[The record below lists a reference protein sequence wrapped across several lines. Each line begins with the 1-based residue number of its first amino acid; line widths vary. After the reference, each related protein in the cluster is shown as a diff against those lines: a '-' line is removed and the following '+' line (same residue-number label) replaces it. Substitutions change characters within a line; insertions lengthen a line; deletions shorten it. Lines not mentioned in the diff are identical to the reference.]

1 MALRPPWG
9 AERYPALVAPR
20 PVFAIAGGG
29 LAAGRAVER
38 LRELGYDGRLVLLT
52 DEPRLPHERPPLS
65 KQYLRGKLAESRL
78 LVRPAAFYV
87 ENAVEVRTSTR
98 VAAVSPS
105 ERTLTLADGERLRY
119 DRLLLALGSEP
130 VRPAIPGADLPG
142 VATLRTVEDADVI
155 RDRLRPGASVL
166 VLGAGFLGSEVA
178 ATAREMGCE
187 VHLVEAG
194 KLPLGALG
202 SVVATWAADQHRE
215 HGVHLLTAT
224 TATSF
229 EGTGQ
234 VEAALLNDGTV
245 IPCQL
250 VVVAVG
256 ARPRVQLA
264 QSAGLRV
271 RDGVLVDGACRT
283 SAPEILAAGDIA
295 RFPSPAGSTRSE
307 HWDNAQLQGR
317 HAAEAMLGPVLDF
330 SALPYVWTELYGSTV
345 QQLGDWAP
353 AAPALVRGDP
363 ASGRFTALQLDGGRL
378 LACVAVNQYPALKWA
393 RQVMESGTLLDP
405 DKLDEE
411 GPRVWSDP
419 SAGPMT
425 LRLD

>member
-1 MALRPPWG
+1 
-9 AERYPALVAPR
+9 
-20 PVFAIAGGG
+20 VFAIAGGG

-38 LRELGYDGRLVLLT
+38 LLELGFEGQLVLLT

-65 KQYLRGKLAESRL
+65 KQYLKGKLAEARL
-78 LVRPAAFYV
+78 LVRPAAFYA

-130 VRPAIPGADLPG
+130 VRPAIPGAELPG
-142 VATLRTVEDADVI
+142 VATLRTVEDAHRI
-155 RDRLRPGASVL
+155 HDRLRPGAGVL
-166 VLGAGFLGSEVA
+166 ILGAGLLGSEVA
-178 ATAREMGCE
+178 ATAREMGCD

-194 KLPLGALG
+194 KLPLAALG
-202 SVVATWAADQHRE
+202 SVVAAWAADQHRE
-215 HGVHLLTAT
+215 HGVHLLTTT
-224 TATSF
+224 TATRF
-229 EGTGQ
+229 EGSGQ
-234 VEAALLNDGTV
+234 VEAAILEDGTV

-256 ARPRVQLA
+256 ARPRLQLA
-264 QSAGLRV
+264 QRAGLRV
-271 RDGVLVDGACRT
+271 RDGVLVDGALRT

-295 RFPSPAGSTRSE
+295 RFPSPGGSTRSE

-317 HAAEAMLGPVLDF
+317 HAAEAMLGPVPDF
-330 SALPYVWTELYGSTV
+330 SALPYFWTELYGSTV

-353 AAPALVRGDP
+353 ERPWLVRGDP
-363 ASGRFTALQLDGGRL
+363 ASGRFTALQLEGGRL
-378 LACVAVNQYPALKWA
+378 VACVAVNQYPALKWA
-393 RQVMESGTLLDP
+393 RQVMESKTPLDP
-405 DKLDEE
+405 DRLDEE
-411 GPRVWSDP
+411 GPRVWLDP

>member
-1 MALRPPWG
+1 M
-9 AERYPALVAPR
+9 
-20 PVFAIAGGG
+20 
-29 LAAGRAVER
+29 AAGRAVER
-38 LRELGYDGRLVLLT
+38 LRELGFDGRLVLFT
-52 DEPRLPHERPPLS
+52 DEARLPHERPPLS

-78 LVRPAAFYV
+78 LVRPAAFYA

-98 VAAVSPS
+98 VAGISPS
-105 ERTLTLADGERLRY
+105 AHKLTLADGERLRY

-130 VRPAIPGADLPG
+130 VRPNIPGADLPG
-142 VATLRTVEDADVI
+142 VATLRTVEDADRI
-155 RDRLRPGASVL
+155 RHRLRPGASVL

-194 KLPLGALG
+194 GVPLAVLG
-202 SVVATWAADQHRE
+202 PTLATWAADRHRE
-215 HGVHLLTAT
+215 HGVKLLTAT
-224 TATSF
+224 TVTRF
-229 EGTGQ
+229 EGALE
-234 VEAALLNDGTV
+234 VEAAVLDDGTV

-250 VVVAVG
+250 VVAAVG

-295 RFPSPAGSTRSE
+295 RYPSPRGTMRSE

-317 HAAEAMLGPVLDF
+317 HAAEAMLGPVQHF

-345 QQLGDWAP
+345 QQLGAWAP
-353 AAPALVRGDP
+353 ALPGLVRGDP

-405 DKLDEE
+405 EKLDRE
-411 GPRVWSDP
+411 GPRVWSEP
-419 SAGPMT
+419 SLGPST

>member
-1 MALRPPWG
+1 
-9 AERYPALVAPR
+9 VARR

-38 LRELGYDGRLVLLT
+38 LLELGFEGQLVLLT

-65 KQYLRGKLAESRL
+65 KQYLKGKLAEARL
-78 LVRPAAFYV
+78 LVRPAAFYA

-130 VRPAIPGADLPG
+130 VRPAIPGAELPG
-142 VATLRTVEDADVI
+142 VATLRTVEDAHRI
-155 RDRLRPGASVL
+155 HDRLRPGAGVL
-166 VLGAGFLGSEVA
+166 ILGAGLLGSEVA
-178 ATAREMGCE
+178 ATAREMGCD

-194 KLPLGALG
+194 KLPLAALG
-202 SVVATWAADQHRE
+202 SVVAAWAADQHRE
-215 HGVHLLTAT
+215 HGVHLLTTT
-224 TATSF
+224 TATRF
-229 EGTGQ
+229 EGSGQ
-234 VEAALLNDGTV
+234 VEAAILEDGTV

-256 ARPRVQLA
+256 ARPRLQLA
-264 QSAGLRV
+264 QRAGLRV
-271 RDGVLVDGACRT
+271 RDGVLVDGALRT

-295 RFPSPAGSTRSE
+295 RFPSPGGSTRSE

-317 HAAEAMLGPVLDF
+317 HAAEAMLGPVPDF

-353 AAPALVRGDP
+353 ERPWLVRGDP
-363 ASGRFTALQLDGGRL
+363 ASGRFTALQLEGGRL
-378 LACVAVNQYPALKWA
+378 VACVAVNQYPALKWA
-393 RQVMESGTLLDP
+393 RQVMESKTPLDP
-405 DKLDEE
+405 DRLDEE
-411 GPRVWSDP
+411 GPRVWLDP